1 MDSQLNDPKNF
12 GLPLE
17 KVGTQGE
24 KELGPQASARSKKPL
39 YDIRQR

>member
-1 MDSQLNDPKNF
+1 MDSQLNYPKNF

-24 KELGPQASARSKKPL
+24 KELGPSARSKKPL